1 MKINKLI
8 QINLYHN
15 KNKNNNTIFISYMTT
30 KILNNFILVILKIQF
45 NLGYI
50 NTEMHVK
57 QNKITPCYINIL
69 KINKKT

>member
-8 QINLYHN
+8 QNKFQHN
-15 KNKNNNTIFISYMTT
+15 KNKNNNTIFINYMTP

-45 NLGYI
+45 NLGYT

-57 QNKITPCYINIL
+57 QNKITPHYINIL
-69 KINKKT
+69 KIKKKI